1 MTKKFDERSQQQLLA
16 LMGYT
21 GDEYQSQVS
30 GATESDI
37 VYSAL
42 DETMTSAV
50 KSNWQFAV
58 DNDMNF
64 RDACLVNLSTR
75 STSTT
80 RSAASACEH
89 TSIFK
94 SSK

>member
-64 RDACLVNLSTR
+64 RDACLVNAINKIYKHYQECGISM
-75 STSTT
+75 
-80 RSAASACEH
+80 
-89 TSIFK
+89 
-94 SSK
+94 